1 MIKIFAE
8 AGIGNKSFFSTEI
21 EKGLFMKEC
30 NEFIE
35 LVKRTHKIDIKRDYK
50 EYIDPNFYMQ
60 QIICETQ
67 ESLEELKPDNIPYL
81 EAELGDILWSWLMA
95 IENLKTQ
102 GLVRGHEEIIK
113 RALKKF
119 QERMLPIKG
128 EIEYDEKLWR
138 EVKQKQKE
146 ALESELI
153 GDK

>member
-1 MIKIFAE
+1 
-8 AGIGNKSFFSTEI
+8 
-21 EKGLFMKEC
+21 MKEC

-35 LVKRTHKIDIKRDYK
+35 LAKWTHKVDIKRDYK
-50 EYIDPNFYMQ
+50 EYIDPKFYME
-60 QIICETQ
+60 QIICETK
-67 ESLEELKPDNIPYL
+67 ESLEEIKPDNIPYL

-128 EIEYDEKLWR
+128 EIEYDEKLWI

-146 ALESELI
+146 ALKREAIS
-153 GDK
+153 KK